1 MQINQS
7 KMERILS
14 GLVLCLIL
22 LQTAKGLAVEPVYE
36 LVRKRSLSG
45 IRVK

>member
-1 MQINQS
+1 MLIYQIE
-7 KMERILS
+7 MERILS

-36 LVRKRSLSG
+36 LVRKRSYSG